1 MLATA
6 SERAVA
12 ARTGLTVQ
20 PRDRFWN
27 ALHARAPELAAEL
40 ADAERALYGSAGGD
54 AELLSAAQRL
64 HRIAFP
70 PARDRPRKPMTEE
83 AR

>member
-12 ARTGLTVQ
+12 ARTGLPAQ

-27 ALHARAPELAAEL
+27 ALYARAPELAAEL
-40 ADAERALYGSAGGD
+40 ADAEGALQSSGGGE
-54 AELLSAAQRL
+54 AELLSAAQKL
-64 HRIAFP
+64 HRIAYP
-70 PARDRPRKPMTEE
+70 PPRERRGQATN
-83 AR
+83 